1 MPWWGAAVLGGSDRA
16 TEGKMLMAVRTGVIC
31 ALASLGLAT
40 AAAAADVKPAVIYD
54 IGGKFDKSFN
64 EGVFHG
70 AERFK
75 QETGIDF
82 RDFEITNDAQ
92 REQALRRFAKDGF
105 SPVVAVGFGQA
116 SAVEKVAGEYP
127 NTKFA
132 IIDSVVDK
140 PNVQSIVFKEQEGS
154 FVVGLLAG
162 KASKTGK
169 VGFVGGM
176 DIPLIRK
183 FGCGYVQGVKYAN
196 PQAEVFQNMTGT
208 TADAW
213 RDPVKGGELAKSQ
226 IDRGADVIYAAAGAT
241 GVGVL
246 RAAADAGK
254 LGVGVDS
261 DQDGLFPGKVL
272 TSMMKRVDNA
282 TFKTFSD
289 AKAGTWKAGVS
300 ALGLKENGV
309 GYASDDYNKA
319 LLTPELKAAADQAE
333 ADIVSGKIQV
343 HDYMADSKC
352 PM

>member
-1 MPWWGAAVLGGSDRA
+1 MTVKTGLLSTLLGGSLA
-16 TEGKMLMAVRTGVIC
+16 
-31 ALASLGLAT
+31 ALVAS
-40 AAAAADVKPAVIYD
+40 AAFAADVKPALIYD

-64 EGVFHG
+64 EGAFHG

-92 REQALRRFAKDGF
+92 REQAMRKFARDGF
-105 SPVVAVGFGQA
+105 NPILAIGFSQADAVT
-116 SAVEKVAGEYP
+116 KVAGEFP
-127 NTKFA
+127 NVHFA
-132 IIDSVVDK
+132 IVDSVVDK

-154 FVVGLLAG
+154 FLVGLLAA

-176 DIPLIRK
+176 DIPLIRR
-183 FGCGYVQGVKYAN
+183 FACGYVQGVKYAN

-208 TADAW
+208 TGDAW
-213 RDPVKGGELAKSQ
+213 KDPVKGGELAKSQ
-226 IDRGADVIYAAAGAT
+226 IDRGADVVYHAAGGT
-241 GVGVL
+241 GIGVL

-254 LGVGVDS
+254 LGIGVDS

-272 TSMMKRVDNA
+272 TSMLKKVDNA
-282 TFKTFSD
+282 TFKTFSE

-300 ALGLKENGV
+300 VLGLKEDGV
-309 GYASDDYNKA
+309 GYAMDEFNKA
-319 LLTPELKAAADQAE
+319 LVTPEMKSAADQAS

>member
-1 MPWWGAAVLGGSDRA
+1 
-16 TEGKMLMAVRTGVIC
+16 MAVRTGVVVAMAG
-31 ALASLGLAT
+31 ALAGLGSL
-40 AAAAADVKPAVIYD
+40 AAARAADIKPAIVYD
-54 IGGKFDKSFN
+54 LGSKFDKSFN
-64 EGVFHG
+64 EGVLHG

-82 RDFEITNDAQ
+82 RDLEISNDSQ

-105 SPVVAVGFGQA
+105 SPIVAVGFAQA
-116 SAVEKVAGEYP
+116 GALEKVAAEYP
-127 NTKFA
+127 KAKFA

-154 FVVGLLAG
+154 FVVGLLAA

-183 FGCGYVQGVKYAN
+183 FECGYVQGAKYAN
-196 PQAEVFQNMTGT
+196 PQAEVLQNMTGT
-208 TADAW
+208 TSDAW
-213 RDPVKGGELAKSQ
+213 HDPVKGGELAKSQ
-226 IDRGADVIYAAAGAT
+226 IDRGADVIYAAAGGT

-261 DQDGLFPGKVL
+261 NQDGLFPGKVL

-282 TFKTFSD
+282 VFKTFSD
-289 AKAGTWKAGVS
+289 GKAGTWQAGVS
-300 ALGLKENGV
+300 VLGLKESGV
-309 GYASDDYNKA
+309 GYAMDDANKG
-319 LLTPELKAAADQAE
+319 LITPEMKTAADQAE

-343 HDYMADSKC
+343 HDYMSDSKC